1 MWLLVIVLAA
11 ALASLVAGLL
21 AHAGGANV
29 PVAVLTGGGAFGT
42 TVLLLLAIGSFLE
55 KGSG

>member
-1 MWLLVIVLAA
+1 MLLLIIVLVA
-11 ALASLVAGLL
+11 ALVSIVAGLL

-29 PVAVLTGGGAFGT
+29 PVAVLTGGDAFGT
-42 TVLLLLAIGSFLE
+42 SVLLLLAMGSFLE